1 MEYLGGST
9 SMDANFIRER
19 IAKLRTEKCMSEY
32 KMSLDLG
39 HSKSYIQ
46 SISSGKALPS
56 MAEFLYICSY
66 LDVSPKEF
74 FDEDINHPVKSHE
87 LNELIKDMSSD
98 DLELLIS
105 LTRRIKDL

>member
-1 MEYLGGST
+1 MVT
-9 SMDANFIRER
+9 
-19 IAKLRTEKCMSEY
+19 AKAIY
-32 KMSLDLG
+32 KAF
-39 HSKSYIQ
+39 HQAKPCR
-46 SISSGKALPS
+46 PS

>member
-1 MEYLGGST
+1 
-9 SMDANFIRER
+9 MDAKFIRER
-19 IAKLRTEKCMSEY
+19 IAKLRIEKNISEY

-56 MAEFLYICSY
+56 MSEFLYICHY

-74 FDEDINHPVKSHE
+74 FDEDIEHPIKSHE
-87 LNELIKDMSSD
+87 FNELIKDMSLE
-98 DLELLIS
+98 DLNLLIS
-105 LTRRIKDL
+105 LTKRMKDVV